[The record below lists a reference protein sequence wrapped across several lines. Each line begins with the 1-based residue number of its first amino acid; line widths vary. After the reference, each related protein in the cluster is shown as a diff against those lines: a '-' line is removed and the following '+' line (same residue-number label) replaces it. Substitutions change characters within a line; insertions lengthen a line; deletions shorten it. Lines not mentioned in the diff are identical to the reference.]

1 MLINKT
7 NIDTAMKVKH
17 YLILFSLIFTVFS
30 ACKKDKETGQSPVVK
45 MKVEGTAL
53 NVKIYEEIAFVAVN
67 VNDQAYDQEWKL
79 DGEVKS
85 NSSTYNFTPVTPGV
99 YTVAYTATNS
109 GGVFTY
115 TYNVNVGVLSI
126 PVTPGSNVYVT
137 TMFEFVPAPG
147 QNTNRSLGSIAAAKS
162 LEGKEGFVS
171 LGAWGGYIV
180 MGFDHNVINEPG
192 KEDII
197 IYGNPQFNFAEPG
210 IVWVMQ
216 DKNGNGK
223 PDDTWYEIKGSEYG
237 NAGYVRDHEVTYT
250 KPVSGGDVSWRDNK
264 GNTGTVKSLNSTF
277 QSYPSWVT
285 VNEYTLKGSLLP
297 STGIKQDGLITS
309 DPFASG
315 YADNQINGDKIDIAD
330 AMDQDGKT
338 VALGGIDFIKIQ
350 TGIQANLGHLGEFS
364 TELLGIADLRLVK

>member
-1 MLINKT
+1 
-7 NIDTAMKVKH
+7 MKAKH
-17 YLILFSLIFTVFS
+17 CLILFALIFTAFT
-30 ACKKDKETGQSPVVK
+30 ACKKDQETEQLPIVK

-67 VNDQAYDQEWKL
+67 VNDMVYDQEWKL
-79 DGEVKS
+79 DGAVKS
-85 NSSTYNFTPVTPGV
+85 NSSTYDFTPVTPGV
-99 YTVAYTATNS
+99 YIIEYTATNS

-115 TYNVNVGVLSI
+115 SYSVNVGVPSI
-126 PVTPGSNVYVT
+126 PVTPGSNVYAT

-180 MGFDHNVINEPG
+180 MGFDHSVINEPG

-197 IYGNPQFNFAEPG
+197 IYGNPQFNYAEPG

-237 NAGYVRDHEVTYT
+237 NAGYVRDYEVTYT
-250 KPVSGGDVSWRDNK
+250 KSSSGGDVSWRDNK

-277 QSYPSWVT
+277 QSYPSWIT
-285 VNEYTLKGSLLP
+285 TNEYTLKGSLLP

-315 YADNQINGDKIDIAD
+315 YADNQVNGDKIDIAN
-330 AMDQDGKT
+330 AMDKDGKT
-338 VALGGIDFIKIQ
+338 VALGGVDFIKIQ

-364 TELLGIADLRLVK
+364 TELLGIADLSLVK